1 MGVTGKGRGFLLR
14 PRGRWGCRC
23 AGHRDD

>member
-1 MGVTGKGRGFLLR
+1 MGLTGKGRSFLLR
-14 PRGRWGCRC
+14 PRGRWGCRR